1 MPSRERIGMGLLDI
15 HVDLSGSIGQ
25 EELEVFAGEIRGI
38 QEEASPEMTRVIYFD
53 TAVSRVDLLG
63 PEDRLELNGVMGGGG
78 TDLGV
83 AFRWA
88 EKSGRSPV
96 VTVVLTDLYG
106 PFEAKV
112 PHAPVIWCVSKG
124 GARGEVPYGSCV
136 RIED

>member
-1 MPSRERIGMGLLDI
+1 MSTKPQIPRRADFP
-15 HVDLSGSIGQ
+15 
-25 EELEVFAGEIRGI
+25 VFRGI
-38 QEEASPEMTRVIYFD
+38 TTRWMDNDVYGHVNNVHYYSYFD
-53 TAVSRVDLLG
+53 TAVNRVDLLG
-63 PEDRLELNGVMGGGG
+63 PEDRLELNGVRGGGG
-78 TDLGV
+78 TDLGA

-106 PFEAKV
+106 PFDLKV